1 MAKKRKPRRVSA
13 RGSDGKLASKAQAKA
28 EPSRSRR
35 VVDSR
40 SRTARRIVA
49 ARQRSARQVAAA
61 RQPKFGFKTAGAGVL
76 GGLLLSGLFGGGK
89 KTPEGLPP
97 ELQMQLAAAL
107 QARQAGADSGKNTTK
122 TLQDIA
128 RLLAVLKG
136 ARDLAG
142 VVTPPPFS
150 PAQSNNPF
158 GASGLVA

>member
-1 MAKKRKPRRVSA
+1 MAKKRESRRVSA
-13 RGSDGKLASKAQAKA
+13 RGPDGRFASPKARDFDLARNLKA
-28 EPSRSRR
+28 RR
-35 VVDSR
+35 VKFDLPRRVSERLAQRVDPPK
-40 SRTARRIVA
+40 A
-49 ARQRSARQVAAA
+49 
-61 RQPKFGFKTAGAGVL
+61 KFGVKSGLAGGVF
-76 GGLLLSGLFGGGK
+76 GALLLSGLFGGGK

-107 QARQAGADSGKNTTK
+107 QAQQAGAASGKDTTK

-136 ARDLAG
+136 ARELAG

>member
-1 MAKKRKPRRVSA
+1 MPP
-13 RGSDGKLASKAQAKA
+13 KA
-28 EPSRSRR
+28 
-35 VVDSR
+35 
-40 SRTARRIVA
+40 
-49 ARQRSARQVAAA
+49 
-61 RQPKFGFKTAGAGVL
+61 KFGFKSAGAGAL
-76 GGLLLSGLFGGGK
+76 IALLAGGLFGGGK

-107 QARQAGADSGKNTTK
+107 QARQEGTDSRKNTTK

-136 ARDLAG
+136 ARELAG

-150 PAQSNNPF
+150 PTQSNNPF